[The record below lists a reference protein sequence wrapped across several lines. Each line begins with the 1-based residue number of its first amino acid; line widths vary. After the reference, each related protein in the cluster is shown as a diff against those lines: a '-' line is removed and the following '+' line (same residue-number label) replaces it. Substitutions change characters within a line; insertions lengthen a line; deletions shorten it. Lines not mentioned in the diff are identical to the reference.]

1 MTLKPH
7 DDVTISLSAVYVV
20 DREDFDLTFAQNDA
34 EDFLNVRLSAS
45 WRVCKNV
52 ELFGRIENLLGDQ
65 YEEIPGFPALDTGA
79 YAGVKIRF

>member
-1 MTLKPH
+1 MKASTPIKASSITRSQYKLAASAAGQA
-7 DDVTISLSAVYVV
+7 DV
-20 DREDFDLTFAQNDA
+20 

-65 YEEIPGFPALDTGA
+65 YEEIPGFPALDTGP
-79 YAGVKIRF
+79 YAGVKIKF